1 MTVNLE
7 AQLRDYSGYV
17 GSLSAPVELE
27 EILHEPT
34 GSEPMRPI
42 RLGEPRRRPPRWVYG
57 AAAAVATFEL
67 SSMNNPISSTPTSRV
82 IRTCRQHI

>member
-27 EILHEPT
+27 EILSEPT
-34 GSEPMRPI
+34 ESEPMRPI
-42 RLGEPRRRPPRWVYG
+42 RLGEPRRRPPRWLYG
-57 AAAAVATFEL
+57 VAAAVATVLLIGAFGVSILLLGTDSE
-67 SSMNNPISSTPTSRV
+67 V
-82 IRTCRQHI
+82 